1 MAMVATDAAAATA
14 PAPAP
19 AADGKLPEAEKPAA
33 YASYNGASAAGA
45 GAGTVARSRGGG
57 GGGVVD
63 SVVARWRR
71 EDMLDKSPL
80 ALHAAAAVFALV
92 ALVLVATNQHG
103 DWMMFDRY
111 QEYRYLLAIA
121 ALALAYSLAQAV
133 RHWRRMRGG
142 VDPISG
148 PSGRLIDFAGDQVVA
163 YLLMSAVSAAVP
175 ITNRMRSAVINT
187 FTDATAAAISM
198 AFFAFVA
205 LALSAVVSGYK
216 LSKQTYM

>member
-163 YLLMSAVSAAVP
+163 YLLMSALSAAVP